1 MYAHRSVDRTL
12 NANWSIPEELY
23 HQTFSFQVIV
33 PHGEPVTVDT
43 FSQWRERFEA
53 ELALERA

>member
-12 NANWSIPEELY
+12 NANWSIP
-23 HQTFSFQVIV
+23 VIV

-53 ELALERA
+53 ELELERA